1 MLTEQETEL
10 IMAYQYQNKQEAL
23 LAKVKG
29 KTGKI
34 SDKTHE
40 EHLKLYT
47 GYVNKTNAILKELEA
62 LAATLDPAN
71 PAHANQIYSEMR
83 ERKVEYSFALG
94 GVINHEIYFLN
105 MGGKGGPA
113 TGKVADL
120 ITKSFGSFDAY
131 KKDLK
136 ATAIASRGWTWTGYD
151 ATTGL
156 LFNYLGDSQNTYLTW
171 GVKPILALDVYEHAY
186 YADFFTSRAAYIDEF
201 LNVVDWDNVNANLG
215 R

>member
-1 MLTEQETEL
+1 
-10 IMAYQYQNKQEAL
+10 MAYQYTNKQDQL

-47 GYVNKTNAILKELEA
+47 GYVNKSNAILKELEE
-62 LAATLDPAN
+62 LSKTLDPGNA
-71 PAHANQIYSEMR
+71 AQANQIYSSLR
-83 ERKVEYSFALG
+83 SLKVDFTFALG
-94 GVINHEIYFLN
+94 GVINHEIYFMNL
-105 MGGKGGPA
+105 GGSGGPA

-120 ITKSFGSFDAY
+120 INKSFGSFEAY
-131 KKDLK
+131 AKDLK
-136 ATAIASRGWTWTGYD
+136 ATGIAARGWTWTGYNP
-151 ATTGL
+151 ATGL
-156 LFNYLGDSQNTYLTW
+156 LFNYIGDTQNTFPIW

-201 LNVVDWDNVNANLG
+201 MKFIDWDVVNANLG
-215 R
+215 